1 MYRFKEQNT
10 SKICLRYYGF
20 VCNNEM
26 ILKHVIFLNGVRMY
40 ICRDDSTSV
49 KTILINVQ
57 VTNVTISKTHVKMF
71 INDTF
76 IFFIN

>member
-1 MYRFKEQNT
+1 
-10 SKICLRYYGF
+10 
-20 VCNNEM
+20 M

-57 VTNVTISKTHVKMF
+57 VTNVTITKTHVKMF

>member
-1 MYRFKEQNT
+1 MCTDLKNKTLVKYVAK
-10 SKICLRYYGF
+10 GF

-26 ILKHVIFLNGVRMY
+26 ILKHVIFLNSVRMY

-57 VTNVTISKTHVKMF
+57 VTNVTISKIHVKMF

-76 IFFIN
+76 IFFSN

>member
-1 MYRFKEQNT
+1 
-10 SKICLRYYGF
+10 
-20 VCNNEM
+20 M

-57 VTNVTISKTHVKMF
+57 VTDVTISKTHVKMF

-76 IFFIN
+76 IFFSEISEISLAKLAKTSHDI